1 MFPLG
6 EVDPVMEQV
15 CCCIA
20 KMLAVVAEELNFW
33 KRKFPVDVD
42 DALAFQSMV
51 VAVSYTLRTLLET

>member
-33 KRKFPVDVD
+33 KRKFPVYVD
-42 DALAFQSMV
+42 DV
-51 VAVSYTLRTLLET
+51 VGTWRFVAHIHCKLE

>member
-1 MFPLG
+1 
-6 EVDPVMEQV
+6 MEQV

-33 KRKFPVDVD
+33 KRKFPVYVD

-51 VAVSYTLRTLLET
+51 VGTWRFAAHIHCKLE